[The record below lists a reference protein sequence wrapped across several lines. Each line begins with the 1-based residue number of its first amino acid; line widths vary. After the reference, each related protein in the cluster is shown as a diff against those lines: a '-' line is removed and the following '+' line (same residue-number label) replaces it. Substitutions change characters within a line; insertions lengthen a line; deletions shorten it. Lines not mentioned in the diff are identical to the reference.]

1 MEVDVMKIAV
11 ITGASSGLGREFAR
25 QINQHFVTLDE
36 IWLIARR
43 EERLNELKESLHGVH
58 VRTIPVDLC
67 DRDAVGTYEEMLQ
80 KFHPQIRVLINAAG
94 YGKMGYVEQISEE
107 DLAGE
112 IRLNCEALTRMTKIS
127 LPYMAKRSN
136 IINIASSAAFMPQP
150 NFAVYAA
157 SKSYVLSFSRAL
169 HQELKKQGIVV
180 TAVCPG
186 PVNTEFFDIA
196 ESYTKT
202 KGYKVILRANAG
214 KVVTLA
220 IKDAMKGKT
229 VSTYGGIMKA
239 FRVVTKIVPHGFI
252 IPFIH

>member
-11 ITGASSGLGREFAR
+11 ITGASSGLGREFAK

-36 IWLIARR
+36 VWLIARR

-58 VRTIPVDLC
+58 VRTIPIDLC

-80 KFHPQIRVLINAAG
+80 KFHPQIRVLVNAAG

-112 IRLNCEALTRMTKIS
+112 IRLNCESLTRMTKIS

-169 HQELKKQGIVV
+169 HV
-180 TAVCPG
+180 
-186 PVNTEFFDIA
+186 
-196 ESYTKT
+196 
-202 KGYKVILRANAG
+202 
-214 KVVTLA
+214 
-220 IKDAMKGKT
+220 
-229 VSTYGGIMKA
+229 
-239 FRVVTKIVPHGFI
+239 
-252 IPFIH
+252 

>member
-11 ITGASSGLGREFAR
+11 ITGASSGLGREFAK

-36 IWLIARR
+36 VWLIARR

-58 VRTIPVDLC
+58 VRTIPIDLC

-80 KFHPQIRVLINAAG
+80 KFHPQIRVLVNAAG

-112 IRLNCEALTRMTKIS
+112 IRLNCESLTRMTKIS

-150 NFAVYAA
+150 KLRSLCCKQVLCTLVFESSA
-157 SKSYVLSFSRAL
+157 SGIEEAWYRCDRCLS
-169 HQELKKQGIVV
+169 G
-180 TAVCPG
+180 T
-186 PVNTEFFDIA
+186 
-196 ESYTKT
+196 
-202 KGYKVILRANAG
+202 G
-214 KVVTLA
+214 KH
-220 IKDAMKGKT
+220 
-229 VSTYGGIMKA
+229 
-239 FRVVTKIVPHGFI
+239 RVF
-252 IPFIH
+252 

>member
-1 MEVDVMKIAV
+1 MKIAV
-11 ITGASSGLGREFAR
+11 ITGASSGLGREFAK

-36 IWLIARR
+36 VWLIARR

-58 VRTIPVDLC
+58 VRTIPIDLC

-80 KFHPQIRVLINAAG
+80 KFHPQIRVLVNAAG

-112 IRLNCEALTRMTKIS
+112 IRLNCESLTRMTKIS

-169 HQELKKQGIVV
+169 HQELKKRGIVV

-196 ESYTKT
+196 ESYT
-202 KGYKVILRANAG
+202 VIISMLLILRRDMWQRSIRSRRIRASRFI
-214 KVVTLA
+214 TLEQERDTA
-220 IKDAMKGKT
+220 YLM
-229 VSTYGGIMKA
+229 
-239 FRVVTKIVPHGFI
+239 
-252 IPFIH
+252 